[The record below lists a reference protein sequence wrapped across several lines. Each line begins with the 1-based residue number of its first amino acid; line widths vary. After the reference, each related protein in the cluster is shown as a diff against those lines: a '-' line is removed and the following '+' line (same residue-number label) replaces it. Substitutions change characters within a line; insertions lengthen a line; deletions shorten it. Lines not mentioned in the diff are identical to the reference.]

1 MAKKENQQLKVVTGE
16 PVELVD
22 EIDSTKPA
30 ESTETTTKS
39 PSETESKKNPDSK
52 TLAPA
57 DDIAVTEKD
66 SKDTDKETQAS
77 TTEESTTK
85 TTLDTKPDTK
95 DVGGDKLSNKLDNK
109 LDNKSG
115 DKSGEEDA
123 PPPPPRPIS
132 PVTQITKD
140 LKDAFP
146 NIEDK
151 YITAVLV
158 ASEGKLDPAF
168 NALLYISDPT
178 FKPDLPVPSASA
190 APPPPPKGLTD
201 DEKLARKLQKE
212 FEREDRRQRA
222 ARDARRKGRPVPSRP
237 QDSDESPDEF
247 GQIKETFTQGF
258 EEARTTLNGWVSGL
272 TRKFQEP
279 NDQSGTNQS
288 PKLFGALGGSSFNSS
303 ERKSGFDKDPEILSS
318 DFHTKISM
326 KDEQETAPQ
335 LPKRQENKWQ
345 PLNPDVPVNLDAFL
359 VTDSEDE
366 EEGKKK

>member
-1 MAKKENQQLKVVTGE
+1 MAKKENQQLKVVSGE
-16 PVELVD
+16 PVELDD

-30 ESTETTTKS
+30 ESKESTTKTPNETETKTNS
-39 PSETESKKNPDSK
+39 DSK
-52 TLAPA
+52 IPAPA
-57 DDIAVTEKD
+57 GDIAVTEKD
-66 SKDTDKETQAS
+66 SKETDKETKTS
-77 TTEESTTK
+77 TTEENATK
-85 TTLDTKPDTK
+85 TTSDTKPDTK
-95 DVGGDKLSNKLDNK
+95 DVGGDKLDNK
-109 LDNKSG
+109 LNKSG
-115 DKSGEEDA
+115 DENA

-178 FKPDLPVPSASA
+178 FKPDIPVPSASA
-190 APPPPPKGLTD
+190 GPPPPPKGLTD

-222 ARDARRKGRPVPSRP
+222 ARDARRKGRPVPPRP

-258 EEARTTLNGWVSGL
+258 EEARSTLNGWVSGL

-303 ERKSGFDKDPEILSS
+303 ERKSGFDKDPEILSN

-335 LPKRQENKWQ
+335 LPKRRENKWQ

-366 EEGKKK
+366 EEGRKK

>member
-1 MAKKENQQLKVVTGE
+1 MAKKENQQLKVVSGE
-16 PVELVD
+16 PVELDD
-22 EIDSTKPA
+22 EFGSSKPA
-30 ESTETTTKS
+30 ESTEPT
-39 PSETESKKNPDSK
+39 TESSKDTDAKTDPDAKIS
-52 TLAPA
+52 APA
-57 DDIAVTEKD
+57 DDVAGGENDAKTTD
-66 SKDTDKETQAS
+66 KDTEATAA
-77 TTEESTTK
+77 EESTAA
-85 TTLDTKPDTK
+85 DTKPD
-95 DVGGDKLSNKLDNK
+95 KLDEK
-109 LDNKSG
+109 LAENLTRLTKSTEPTSK
-115 DKSGEEDA
+115 DDPKSDEDA
-123 PPPPPRPIS
+123 PPPPPRPVS

-146 NIEDK
+146 NIDDK

-178 FKPDLPVPSASA
+178 FKPDIPVPSAPA
-190 APPPPPKGLTD
+190 PAPPPPVGLTD

-222 ARDARRKGRPVPSRP
+222 ARDARRKGRPVPPRP

-258 EEARTTLNGWVSGL
+258 EEARSTLNGWVSGL

-279 NDQSGTNQS
+279 NDHSGTNQS

-326 KDEQETAPQ
+326 KDEQETAPA

-345 PLNPDVPVNLDAFL
+345 PLNPEVPVNLDAFL

-366 EEGKKK
+366 EGEVRKK